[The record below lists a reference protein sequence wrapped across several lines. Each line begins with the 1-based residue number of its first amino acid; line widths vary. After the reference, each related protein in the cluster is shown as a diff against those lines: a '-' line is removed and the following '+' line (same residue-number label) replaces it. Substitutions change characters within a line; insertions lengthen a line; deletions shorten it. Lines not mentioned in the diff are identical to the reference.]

1 MINAYSTVVQFP
13 GPQRPRLR
21 ALYLRLGASAPRL
34 LHASRTTLGRALA
47 GLPIR
52 FGSALAVQQAMAAL
66 PTDPTELARVVA
78 AARAQQAAEV
88 VRP

>member
-34 LHASRTTLGRALA
+34 LHASRTTLERALA

-52 FGSALAVQQAMAAL
+52 FGSAVAIQQAMAAL
-66 PTDPTELARVVA
+66 PSDATELAKLIATARVQ
-78 AARAQQAAEV
+78 RAAEA
-88 VRP
+88 VRS